1 MRCRCSPHRLKNISA
16 PLHAGALLRD
26 GESERYP
33 ATRPG
38 LSSVIATT
46 WHPWHHPGHCLET
59 PPIPNPLHYS
69 SWDIP
74 TYLLSV
80 ETITYSIM
88 SLVPQSGPSS
98 SMSREGSRTAL
109 IVQNTTEQRD
119 AAPSELT
126 AGRPPPGT
134 LRLRGGPRA
143 SPHVAWDEDVVD
155 NEGLGRK
162 KSKSTM
168 DSD

>member
-1 MRCRCSPHRLKNISA
+1 MQVHCS
-16 PLHAGALLRD
+16 GM
-26 GESERYP
+26 ER
-33 ATRPG
+33 AKGTRPRDPV
-38 LSSVIATT
+38 SRFVISHSHHLA
-46 WHPWHHPGHCLET
+46 PWHHPGHCLET

-119 AAPSELT
+119 AAPPELT